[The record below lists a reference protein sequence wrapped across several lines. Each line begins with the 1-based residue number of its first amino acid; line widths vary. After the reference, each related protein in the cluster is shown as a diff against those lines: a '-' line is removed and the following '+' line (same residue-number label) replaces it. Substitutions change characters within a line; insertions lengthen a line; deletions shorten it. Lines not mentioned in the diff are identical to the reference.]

1 MSYYEFI
8 IGQIDNG
15 YIKISEFD
23 NETLF
28 INIYHFWC
36 FVNYMSMYYIWRYTA
51 LDRLKRNIR
60 KKWLEDFTNVN
71 LFIEL
76 YERKFELISPFDFY
90 FNSEDYFQK
99 LIFLESDLNR
109 MIKPHHLIFIETK
122 KKKIRLKR
130 KCIRLF
136 FFYLF

>member
-1 MSYYEFI
+1 MSYYEFT
-8 IGQIDNG
+8 IGQIDNS
-15 YIKISEFD
+15 YMKISEFD

-60 KKWLEDFTNVN
+60 KKWSEDFMNVN

-76 YERKFELISPFDFY
+76 SERKFELISPFDFY

-99 LIFLESDLNR
+99 LIFLKSDLNR
-109 MIKPHHLIFIETK
+109 MIKPHHLIFIERK
-122 KKKIRLKR
+122 KKNIKLKR
-130 KCIRLF
+130 KCIR
-136 FFYLF
+136 

>member
-1 MSYYEFI
+1 MSYYEFT
-8 IGQIDNG
+8 IGQIDNS
-15 YIKISEFD
+15 YMKISEFD

-60 KKWLEDFTNVN
+60 KKWSEDFMNVN

-76 YERKFELISPFDFY
+76 SERKFELISPFDFY

-99 LIFLESDLNR
+99 LIFLKSDLNR
-109 MIKPHHLIFIETK
+109 MIKPHHLIFIERK
-122 KKKIRLKR
+122 NKKIKLKR
-130 KCIRLF
+130 KCIR
-136 FFYLF
+136 

>member
-1 MSYYEFI
+1 MSYYEFT
-8 IGQIDNG
+8 IGQIDNS
-15 YIKISEFD
+15 YMKISEFD

-76 YERKFELISPFDFY
+76 CERKFELISPFDFY

-99 LIFLESDLNR
+99 LIFLKSDLNR
-109 MIKPHHLIFIETK
+109 MIKPHRLIFIERK
-122 KKKIRLKR
+122 KKKIKLKR
-130 KCIRLF
+130 KCIR
-136 FFYLF
+136 